1 MKTAELAAECGGL
14 AEREMQRPA
23 ACFPASAI
31 AAAGIGFGKRSSL
44 RSGMSRQRLPR
55 VTRRVSR
62 ATRGA
67 AAPRRAVAILFCFSL
82 LFGAFLAG
90 PGASRAYAGESA
102 AKEFKQGQAAE
113 AKDDLDGA
121 YNLYLKAFQKEPK
134 DLRYKTAYERVKFS
148 AASMHTKRGEK
159 LRDQGDYP
167 GAMTEF
173 LHALEIDP
181 TLDLAQQDID
191 ATRRAM
197 GKAEIR
203 QETSVTPGVLS
214 DMNELS
220 SPVTL
225 HPISNEPLTISSV
238 QDSKVIYQTVG
249 KLAGINVLFD
259 PDYNGKRIQVDL
271 NNVSLYDALRI
282 IGTISG
288 TFWRPIT
295 SNTIFVA
302 TNNRQKRTELD
313 EQAIQTFYLS
323 NSSQQNDLNDVST
336 ALRNVLTNA
345 KIYGVPSQNAIVMRA
360 TPDELLLA
368 QKLINDLDKARPEVV
383 VDVAV
388 LEVNRNKMRQIGIQ
402 LPQSVSVSITTPTSS
417 TSTSTTTTT
426 TTGSTTSNNLTL
438 NNIAHL
444 NANDFAV
451 TIGQAQANLLLSDSD
466 TKVLQNPRLR
476 ATDGQQATL
485 KIGSRIPIATG
496 SFSNGVGGSSL
507 GGIGAVQTQ
516 FQYIDVGVN
525 IDMKPTIH
533 YNRDVTL
540 KLKIEISSESGST
553 TISGVTEPI
562 ISQRTVD
569 QVIRLREGE
578 VNLLGGLLDKEKSK
592 SISGWPGLGEIPF
605 LKYLFSTVST
615 TNIDDEIVFL
625 LIPHVVRAAD
635 LTPLNL
641 QQIDTGAGS
650 AVEIRRKPA
659 AIDGTVPQPPP
670 ATPPPPVSPTAGNG
684 GAAGLTGPV
693 AAQNALSAMHQE
705 ANTNPGLPVALQLV
719 APPAQPK
726 VGSSFQVAIKLSGG
740 HDIFSVPMQV
750 QYDQTKLTL
759 INVDAG
765 GFLGSDGQA
774 VALVHRD
781 DGNGGVAI
789 SASRP
794 PGVAGVNGAG
804 AVCVMTFQ
812 AKGAGD
818 APISITRP
826 GARNSTQQAVP
837 VSGSQVT
844 VHIE

>member
-1 MKTAELAAECGGL
+1 MLSAGLLLAL
-14 AEREMQRPA
+14 
-23 ACFPASAI
+23 
-31 AAAGIGFGKRSSL
+31 
-44 RSGMSRQRLPR
+44 
-55 VTRRVSR
+55 
-62 ATRGA
+62 
-67 AAPRRAVAILFCFSL
+67 
-82 LFGAFLAG
+82 LAG
-90 PGASRAYAGESA
+90 FAPPKAYADAGASDFR
-102 AKEFKQGQAAE
+102 KGQAAE
-113 AKDDLDGA
+113 QKDDIDAA
-121 YNLYLKAFQKEPK
+121 YEYYLKAHQKSPE
-134 DLRYKTAYERVKFS
+134 DDRYRVAFERMKFAD
-148 AASMHTKRGEK
+148 AALHTKRGEK
-159 LRDQGDYP
+159 LRDQGDYT

-181 TLDLAQQDID
+181 GEELATEDID
-191 ATRRAM
+191 ATKQRMAA
-197 GKAEIR
+197 GTPPGR
-203 QETSVTPGVLS
+203 QETSVGPAALS
-214 DMNELS
+214 EMSEMS
-220 SPVTL
+220 SPVRL
-225 HPISNEPLTISSV
+225 RPISNEPLTLSMV

-249 KLAGINVLFD
+249 KAAGINVLFD

-302 TNNRQKRTELD
+302 QNTRAKRTELD
-313 EQAIQTFYLS
+313 EQAVQTFYLA
-323 NSSQQNDLNDVST
+323 NTAQQNDLNDIST
-336 ALRNVLTNA
+336 ALRNVLANA

-368 QKLINDLDKARPEVV
+368 QKLVNDLDKARPEVI

-388 LEVNRNKMRQIGIQ
+388 LEVNRNKMRAIGIQ
-402 LPQSVSVSITTPTSS
+402 LPQTVSVSITTPT
-417 TSTSTTTTT
+417 TATTTSTTTTT

-466 TKVLQNPRLR
+466 TKVLQNPRIR

-496 SFSNGVGGSSL
+496 SFSNGVGSSAL

-533 YNRDVTL
+533 YDRDVTL

-569 QVIRLREGE
+569 QVIRLKEGE

-592 SISGWPGLGEIPF
+592 SVSGWPGLGEIPF

-615 TNIDDEIVFL
+615 DNIDDEIVFL
-625 LIPHVVRAAD
+625 LIPHVVRAAQ

-641 QQIDTGAGS
+641 EQIDTGTGS
-650 AVEIRRKPA
+650 AFELRLKQPA
-659 AIDGTVPQPPP
+659 PDNGAAPQTGP
-670 ATPPPPVSPTAGNG
+670 ATPAAGGQANG
-684 GAAGLTGPV
+684 VVPGSSAAGAAP
-693 AAQNALSAMHQE
+693 NALAAMHTQQPNVP
-705 ANTNPGLPVALQLV
+705 AVPVALQLV
-719 APPAQPK
+719 APPTPPK
-726 VGSSFQVAIKLSGG
+726 VGTSFQVTVNLSGG
-740 HDIFSVPMQV
+740 HDVFSVPMQI
-750 QYDQTKLTL
+750 QYDQNKLTL
-759 INVDAG
+759 INVDSG
-765 GFLGSDGQA
+765 SFLGSDGQA

-781 DGNGGVAI
+781 DGSGGVAI

-794 PGVAGVNGAG
+794 PGVAGVSGNGQ
-804 AVCVMTFQ
+804 VCIMTFQ
-812 AKGAGD
+812 AKAAGD
-818 APISITRP
+818 AVISITRP
-826 GARNSTQQAVP
+826 GAKNSAQQSLP
-837 VSGSQVT
+837 VMGSQTT
-844 VHIE
+844 VHIQ

>member
-1 MKTAELAAECGGL
+1 
-14 AEREMQRPA
+14 
-23 ACFPASAI
+23 
-31 AAAGIGFGKRSSL
+31 
-44 RSGMSRQRLPR
+44 MSRQKFTG
-55 VTRRVSR
+55 TRS
-62 ATRGA
+62 TLS
-67 AAPRRAVAILFCFSL
+67 AVLSV
-82 LFGAFLAG
+82 AFLIFLVIT
-90 PGASRAYAGESA
+90 GATLKAHAESA
-102 AKEFKQGQAAE
+102 SKDYKEGQAAE
-113 AKDDLDGA
+113 AKDDIDAA
-121 YNLYLKAFQKEPK
+121 YNFYLKAFQKDPK
-134 DLRYKTAYERVKFS
+134 EGRYKTSYERLKFS
-148 AASMHTKRGEK
+148 AAALHTKRGEK
-159 LRDQGDYP
+159 LRDQGDFV

-173 LHALEIDP
+173 MHALELDP
-181 TLDLAQQDID
+181 SYELAQQDID
-191 ATRRAM
+191 ATKRAM
-197 GKAEIR
+197 GKPEVR
-203 QETSVTPGVLS
+203 QETSVDTAEL
-214 DMNELS
+214 NELS
-220 SPVTL
+220 EMSSPVQL
-225 HPISNEPLTISSV
+225 HPVSNEPITISSV
-238 QDSKVIYQTVG
+238 QDSKIIYETVG

-271 NNVSLYDALRI
+271 SNVSLYDALHI

-302 TNNRQKRTELD
+302 QNTRAKRTELD
-313 EQAIQTFYLS
+313 EQAVQTFYLS
-323 NSSQQNDLNDVST
+323 NASQQNDLNDVST

-368 QKLINDLDKARPEVV
+368 QKLVNDLDKARPEVV

-388 LEVNRNKMRQIGIQ
+388 LEVNRNLMRQIGIQ
-402 LPQSVSVSITTPTSS
+402 LPQTASVTITTPTTTA

-426 TTGSTTSNNLTL
+426 PTGSTTTNNLTL

-466 TKVLQNPRLR
+466 TKVLENPRLR

-496 SFSNGVGGSSL
+496 SFSNGVGGSAL

-533 YNRDVTL
+533 FNRDVTL

-569 QVIRLREGE
+569 QVIRLKEGE
-578 VNLLGGLLDKEKSK
+578 VNLLGGLLDDEKDK

-605 LKYLFSTVST
+605 LKYLFSTIST
-615 TNIDDEIVFL
+615 TKIDDEIVFL
-625 LIPHVVRAAD
+625 LIPHVVRGPE

-641 QQIDTGAGS
+641 ETIDTGTTSGF
-650 AVEIRRKPA
+650 EIRRKQAAQDGAAPQAVSPASAVPA
-659 AIDGTVPQPPP
+659 ANNVASNAGSGGVTGQTAAV
-670 ATPPPPVSPTAGNG
+670 AAGN
-684 GAAGLTGPV
+684 AL
-693 AAQNALSAMHQE
+693 NAMRHE
-705 ANTNPGLPVALQLV
+705 ANTNPGLPVSLQLV
-719 APPAQPK
+719 APPAPQK
-726 VGSSFQVAIKLSGG
+726 VGSNFEVSVNLNGG
-740 HDIFSVPMQV
+740 HDIFSVPMQI
-750 QYDQTKLTL
+750 QYDQSKLTL

-765 GFLGSDGQA
+765 NYLGGGDGQA

-781 DGNGGVAI
+781 DGSGGVAI

-794 PGVAGVNGAG
+794 PGVAGVSGNGQ
-804 AVCVMTFQ
+804 VCVMTFQ
-812 AKGAGD
+812 AKAPGD
-818 APISITRP
+818 ATIAITRP
-826 GARNSTQQAVP
+826 GAKNSAQQSLP
-837 VSGSQVT
+837 VTGSQAT
-844 VHIE
+844 VHVQ